1 MSMVFPGVAEVMA
14 SPFLPVSILM
24 RLDFPTLE
32 RPMKAYSGNVPA
44 GHFRTSVLLMT
55 NSAFVISILLP
66 FWGFT
71 CGKGS
76 TNFISLHYL
85 CPESEDRL
93 HLSIKNER
101 VHFILHSVCTIFVAN
116 RRILSM
122 NGQFPSTLLEKAVNE
137 FAKLPGVGRKTA
149 MRLVLHLL
157 RQDTAC
163 LLYTSDAADE

>member
-76 TNFISLHYL
+76 TNFISLQRSI
-85 CPESEDRL
+85 SEKEQK
-93 HLSIKNER
+93 S
-101 VHFILHSVCTIFVAN
+101 
-116 RRILSM
+116 
-122 NGQFPSTLLEKAVNE
+122 QFPAGFKQGHTQT
-137 FAKLPGVGRKTA
+137 KTVRGYIQP
-149 MRLVLHLL
+149 M
-157 RQDTAC
+157 
-163 LLYTSDAADE
+163 

>member
-1 MSMVFPGVAEVMA
+1 MVFPGVAEVMA

-32 RPMKAYSGNVPA
+32 RPMKAYSGNVPV

-137 FAKLPGVGRKTA
+137 FAKLPGVDAR
-149 MRLVLHLL
+149 RL
-157 RQDTAC
+157 
-163 LLYTSDAADE
+163 

>member
-1 MSMVFPGVAEVMA
+1 MSMVFPGVAEGMA

-76 TNFISLHYL
+76 TNFISLLYL
-85 CPESEDRL
+85 CQETEDSL
-93 HLSIKNER
+93 PLSIKNEQ
-101 VHFILHSVCTIFVAN
+101 VHFILPSVYITF
-116 RRILSM
+116 
-122 NGQFPSTLLEKAVNE
+122 AV
-137 FAKLPGVGRKTA
+137 
-149 MRLVLHLL
+149 
-157 RQDTAC
+157 
-163 LLYTSDAADE
+163 

>member
-1 MSMVFPGVAEVMA
+1 MNTESFGRRT
-14 SPFLPVSILM
+14 VSYTHL
-24 RLDFPTLE
+24 
-32 RPMKAYSGNVPA
+32 A

-101 VHFILHSVCTIFVAN
+101 VHFILHSVCTIFVVN

-122 NGQFPSTLLEKAVNE
+122 NGQYPSTLLEKAVNE
-137 FAKLPGVGRKTA
+137 LAKLPGVGRKTA
-149 MRLVLHLL
+149 MRLVLHPVSYTHLDVYK
-157 RQDTAC
+157 RQQ
-163 LLYTSDAADE
+163 

>member
-1 MSMVFPGVAEVMA
+1 MEITNAEFVMSNTDVKKCPAGTFPEYAFIGRSNVGK
-14 SPFLPVSILM
+14 S
-24 RLDFPTLE
+24 
-32 RPMKAYSGNVPA
+32 MKAYSGNVPA

-101 VHFILHSVCTIFVAN
+101 VHFILHSVCTIF
-116 RRILSM
+116 
-122 NGQFPSTLLEKAVNE
+122 
-137 FAKLPGVGRKTA
+137 
-149 MRLVLHLL
+149 
-157 RQDTAC
+157 
-163 LLYTSDAADE
+163 ADKKK